1 MNSEVKRARTI
12 GLLYL
17 LVILLAGFS
26 QGYVRASLFVPGDAA
41 ATANNIAN
49 SEALFRLGF
58 ATDLT
63 AFLIDLAISILL
75 YLLLKPVD
83 HTLSLLAAAFRL
95 LAHPAIGSLNLLN
108 HYLVLEVLGGGGMA
122 ASFDAGQSQELVLLL
137 MNAHR
142 DGYLIAGA
150 FFGIHCLL
158 LGILLHRSK
167 QFPGLLGI
175 LMGIAALGYLMESFG
190 NFLFPG
196 NEGWLALLVGIS
208 AAVGEV
214 SLTFYLLV
222 KGVRKPPGMPMQA
235 AA

>member
-1 MNSEVKRARTI
+1 
-12 GLLYL
+12 
-17 LVILLAGFS
+17 
-26 QGYVRASLFVPGDAA
+26 
-41 ATANNIAN
+41 
-49 SEALFRLGF
+49 
-58 ATDLT
+58 
-63 AFLIDLAISILL
+63 
-75 YLLLKPVD
+75 
-83 HTLSLLAAAFRL
+83 
-95 LAHPAIGSLNLLN
+95 
-108 HYLVLEVLGGGGMA
+108 MA

-214 SLTFYLLV
+214 SLTAYLLV
-222 KGVRKPPGMPMQA
+222 KGVRRPPGTVEQA